1 MSEKLIQPI
10 LQALRTVQDPDLKQD
25 LVTLGMVQS
34 LQVTDQQVSFV
45 LVLTTP
51 ACPLQE
57 FLKQACI
64 EAIHTHVSRGLNVH
78 ITCTSQV
85 TTAQKSTQTL
95 LTIKNIIAVAAGK
108 GGVGKSTVAT
118 NLAVSLAQQGAAV
131 GLLDADIYGPSIPTM
146 FGCEQEKLLVE
157 QQDNKKYM
165 VPLTKYGV
173 KVMSIGFLTQPGEA
187 VIWRGPMASSALR
200 QLVYDT
206 LWGDLDYLL
215 VDLPPG
221 TSDIQLT
228 LVQAISVTGAV
239 VVTTPQ
245 QIALADVIKCIAMF
259 QKSAIE
265 VPILGIIENMSYFA
279 PEESTHHQRYYPFG
293 QGGGKQLA
301 QTYQVPLLGEL
312 PLVADLM
319 EASDRGIPAA
329 TKSNVLGYTFKE
341 ISSKLAQQI
350 TIRNLQLPPTQ
361 RVIISK

>member
-1 MSEKLIQPI
+1 MEEKLIEEI

-25 LVTLGMVQS
+25 LVTLGMIQS
-34 LQVTDQQVSFV
+34 LQVIDQQVSFV

-57 FLKQACI
+57 FLKKACI
-64 EAIHTHVSRGLNVH
+64 EAIHAYVSKELMVH
-78 ITCTSQV
+78 ITLTAQV
-85 TTAQKSTQTL
+85 TTTHARTENL
-95 LTIKNIIAVAAGK
+95 PHIKNIIAIAAGK

-118 NLAVSLAQQGAAV
+118 NVAVSLAQQGAVV
-131 GLLDADIYGPSIPTM
+131 GLLDADIYGPSIPIM
-146 FGCEQEKLLVE
+146 FGCEKEKLLIE

-165 VPLTKYGV
+165 VPLNRYGV

-200 QLVYDT
+200 QLIYDT

-215 VDLPPG
+215 IDLPPG

-228 LVQAISVTGAV
+228 LVQAVALTGAV
-239 VVTTPQ
+239 AVTTPQ

-265 VPILGIIENMSYFA
+265 VPILGIIENMAYFT
-279 PEESTHHQRYYPFG
+279 PEESTGQRYYPFG
-293 QGGGKQLA
+293 QEGGKQLA
-301 QTYQVPLLGEL
+301 QTYQVPLLGEI
-312 PLVADLM
+312 PLATELM
-319 EASDRGIPAA
+319 EGSDQGIPAA
-329 TKSNVLGYTFKE
+329 TKPHALGHLFKE
-341 ISSKLAQQI
+341 IASKLAQQI

-361 RVIISK
+361 RVTRQ